1 MRRRKRTRKREAFPS
16 SAQIDAA
23 YKLAQKAGVLEVIMA
38 TSRG

>member
-1 MRRRKRTRKREAFPS
+1 MSVGRRTRKREAFPT

-38 TSRG
+38 TPA